1 MLFLILIA
9 ELIVLYFISRWVT
22 ISLFSF
28 FLLIFRAR
36 SVAITLLLI
45 LEFPGTVIHELSHLF
60 SASIMGVKTGK
71 LTLEPESIQS
81 DHITTGSVAIAETDP
96 FRRFIVGIAPVI
108 GGMIILTTIAYFLQN
123 WARLPAP
130 DGAANGGL
138 GNWIMLGL
146 GYLLFSVSNA
156 MFSSS
161 QDLKGFLPVVIL
173 LGIFTGMFYYLG
185 LRIALTGSALD
196 FVTRITTTLVK
207 SLGIV
212 LAVNVVLLI
221 ITGLLKTL
229 LVRIFRI
236 SVKK

>member
-9 ELIVLYFISRWVT
+9 ELIILYFISRWVT
-22 ISLFSF
+22 ISLFTLF
-28 FLLIFRAR
+28 HLIFRSR
-36 SVAITLLLI
+36 SVAITLILI

-60 SASIMGVKTGK
+60 SASIMGVRTGK
-71 LTLEPESIQS
+71 LTLEPESIKS

-96 FRRFIVGIAPVI
+96 FRRFVIGIAPVI
-108 GGMIILTTIAYFLQN
+108 GGMIILTTIAYFLQQQQIHWGDWSN
-123 WARLPAP
+123 
-130 DGAANGGL
+130 L
-138 GNWIMLGL
+138 GNWSVLGL
-146 GYLLFSVSNA
+146 GYLLFAVSDA

-173 LGIFTGMFYYLG
+173 LGIFAGMFYYLG

-196 FVTRITTTLVK
+196 YVTRITTTLVK
-207 SLGIV
+207 SLGMV
-212 LAVNVVLLI
+212 LAVNVVILT
-221 ITGLLKTL
+221 ITQLLKTL